1 MQQGLGPRGRVGL
14 AALRGSF
21 LFQGLT
27 CLLRHRLSRRF
38 IRHCGP
44 LILGACIGPDFGSL
58 LPVRLRQQAEFDG
71 VDFDL
76 ARSDFVDGSISRTE
90 GFAVMKR
97 SNDRKPLCNSW
108 DDLRAVGI
116 VPK

>member
-1 MQQGLGPRGRVGL
+1 MQQSLGLRGLVGL

-27 CLLRHRLSRRF
+27 RLLGHSLPRRF

-58 LPVRLRQQAEFDG
+58 LPVRLRQQAKLAGADSACSLG
-71 VDFDL
+71 DF
-76 ARSDFVDGSISRTE
+76 AVGATSRTGDFVVIKQHTG
-90 GFAVMKR
+90 
-97 SNDRKPLCNSW
+97 
-108 DDLRAVGI
+108 
-116 VPK
+116 